1 MKHVAVEPLA
11 GAALDALQQSIRVL
25 SAAHGYRD
33 QFTRDHQ
40 HRVAHLAVAI
50 GDRLGIGVAGREVLR
65 LAAVVHDIG
74 KIALPAE
81 ILGKPGALT
90 DVEYALVKEH
100 SVIGYNILKNLDAP
114 AVLAEIAYQH
124 HERLDGSGYPRH
136 LTGADILPE
145 ARIIAVADMFDA
157 MVSNRAYRPGLP
169 RDFVLG
175 EMFAM
180 AGRQLDA
187 DAVAACRDI
196 VLSANEWSQG
206 TEQDQR
212 LPRGAA
218 A

>member
-1 MKHVAVEPLA
+1 MKHVALETITAGALA
-11 GAALDALQQSIRVL
+11 GLQQSISLL

-40 HRVAHLAVAI
+40 HRVAALATAI
-50 GDRLGIGVAGREVLR
+50 GGRLGLAGLRLEVLR
-65 LAAVVHDIG
+65 LAAIVHDVG

-81 ILGKPGALT
+81 TLGKPGALS

-100 SVIGYNILKNLDAP
+100 SVIGFNILKNINAP
-114 AVLAEIAYQH
+114 VPVAEIAYQH
-124 HERLDGSGYPRH
+124 HERLDGSGYPRR
-136 LTGADILPE
+136 LAGAEILLE
-145 ARIIAVADMFDA
+145 ARIIAAADMFDA

-187 DAVAACRDI
+187 DVVAACRDI
-196 VLSANEWSQG
+196 VLSARAASAAPGEVESSSS
-206 TEQDQR
+206 
-212 LPRGAA
+212 GAA